1 MQARN
6 RIKISYKI
14 SYKLDTHYLIC
25 NSTCMA
31 TKTIALDSRVY
42 DRLARHRRQSESFS
56 KAIDRLLEEIA
67 SAHTVAEVLA
77 RLDEQPPL
85 SEVDAA
91 AMSDVVRE
99 NRDSETWPSHDLS

>member
-1 MQARN
+1 
-6 RIKISYKI
+6 
-14 SYKLDTHYLIC
+14 
-25 NSTCMA
+25 MA

-42 DRLARHRRQSESFS
+42 GRLARHRRQSESFS

-85 SEVDAA
+85 PESDAA
-91 AMSDVVRE
+91 AMADVVRE
-99 NRDSETWPSHDLS
+99 NRESETWPVHDLS